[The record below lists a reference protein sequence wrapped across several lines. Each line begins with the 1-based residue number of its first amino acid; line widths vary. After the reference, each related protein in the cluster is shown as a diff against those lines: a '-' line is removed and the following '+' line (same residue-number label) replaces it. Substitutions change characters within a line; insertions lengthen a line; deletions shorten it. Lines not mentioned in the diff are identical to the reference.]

1 MHFDVKF
8 SMSAQRFEPIFNSG
22 GQAIPVEFQDLHT
35 VTTAPD
41 VEIYDGAYVVTPKA
55 DVAQTLPTAQRYL
68 LQDVNVKKI
77 PYYEVDN
84 AAGGSTIYIGADD
97 EIIIE

>member
-8 SMSAQRFEPIFNSG
+8 NATTKP
-22 GQAIPVEFQDLHT
+22 IPVTFQDLHT
-35 VTTAPD
+35 ITKAPD

-55 DVAQTLPTAQRYL
+55 DEAQTLPTAQRYL
-68 LQDVNVKKI
+68 TQDVNVKKI
-77 PYYEVDN
+77 PFYEVDN